1 MKPPRVNSKQSRKVN
16 QLIESTCCNYQQGN
30 CLLLDDDE
38 ATPCPQ
44 LLSRS
49 LSCKWFR
56 DVVLPADKDL
66 YNEIIKTGILKKCCV
81 CGQSFRAAS
90 NRAKYCEHCRII
102 ERRRHEAERLRKRR
116 KSESENNLVRI

>member
-1 MKPPRVNSKQSRKVN
+1 MKPLSLNSKQSRKVN
-16 QLIESTCCNYQQGN
+16 QLIKSTCCNYQQGN

-66 YNEIIKTGILKKCCV
+66 YNEIMGSGILKKCCV
-81 CGQSFRAAS
+81 CGQPFRAS
-90 NRAKYCEHCRII
+90 CNRAKYCERCQII
-102 ERRRHEAERLRKRR
+102 ERRKQAAMRKRKQR
-116 KSESENNLVRI
+116 ANVTL